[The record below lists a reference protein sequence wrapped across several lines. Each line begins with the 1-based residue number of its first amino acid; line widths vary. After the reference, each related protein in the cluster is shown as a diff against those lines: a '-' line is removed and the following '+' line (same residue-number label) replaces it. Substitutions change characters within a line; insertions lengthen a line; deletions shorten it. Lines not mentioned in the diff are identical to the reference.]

1 MATVP
6 PTSPLEHLDELRT
19 GPQRGAVTIAEV
31 PCATQLTLRALPGSP
46 AVEAIAAELGGA
58 LPAVPNTVHRH
69 RECDVLWMGPDEW
82 LIVGDEDE
90 HGALERR
97 LRGAVGPH
105 LAAIT
110 DVSAQ
115 RTILEVGG
123 SAARAVLARG
133 CTLDL
138 HPAAF
143 GPGRCAQTLLAQ
155 AAVVLQAKGP
165 SEPLRVFVR
174 ASFATYLVH
183 WLRDAGLEERTEERP
198 AGELELAGALL
209 R

>member
-6 PTSPLEHLDELRT
+6 PTSPLEHLDELTT

-31 PCATQLTLRALPGSP
+31 PCATQLTVRARADSP
-46 AVEAIAAELGGA
+46 AAEAIATELGVA
-58 LPAVPNTVHRH
+58 LPTVPNTVHHH
-69 RECDVLWMGPDEW
+69 RGCDVLWMGPDEW
-82 LIVGDEDE
+82 LLVGDEDE
-90 HGALERR
+90 PGALERR
-97 LRGAVGPH
+97 LRGPLGAHPG
-105 LAAIT
+105 AIT
-110 DVSAQ
+110 EVSAQ

-133 CTLDL
+133 CALDL
-138 HPAAF
+138 HPAVF

-155 AAVVLQAKGP
+155 AGVVLQGAGP

-174 ASFATYLVH
+174 ASFATYLLH
-183 WLRDAGLEERTEERP
+183 WLWDASLEERTEARL
-198 AGELELAGALL
+198 AVELELAGAPL